1 MIAGDTQGNVFAS
14 YPLKPDGS
22 NVFSLFGDPYKGTVV
37 KEDGSEVEEDI
48 YEAYNLSLLVTGQ
61 KGSIAPGHGVRI
73 NGEKLMHTSSL
84 KGNTYKAKIG
94 DDSHNVTIDEIFVLK
109 KGKVG
114 VMLAV
119 KGQVRNARRRR
130 RLAANALR
138 LLLPLLLTLDAVAA
152 RARPLPLRSH
162 APLHFRLAPARL
174 YPLRSTSSSGAWTR
188 RSPSRLPRAA
198 ARRLPLD
205 SSESFAGPRARW
217 KVRC

>member
-1 MIAGDTQGNVFAS
+1 LRSSGGCEAVIAGDTAGNVFAS

-48 YEAYNLSLLVTGQ
+48 YEAYNLSLLVTDQ
-61 KGSIAPGHGVRI
+61 KGSIPPGHGVRI
-73 NGEKLMHTSSL
+73 NGEKMMHTSSL

-119 KGQVRNARRRR
+119 KGQVS
-130 RLAANALR
+130 
-138 LLLPLLLTLDAVAA
+138 LPTRA
-152 RARPLPLRSH
+152 RAQSAQ
-162 APLHFRLAPARL
+162 AP
-174 YPLRSTSSSGAWTR
+174 TR
-188 RSPSRLPRAA
+188 
-198 ARRLPLD
+198 
-205 SSESFAGPRARW
+205 
-217 KVRC
+217 